1 MNRRSVYLMQQ
12 RIRRQPFL
20 ELFDGADANA
30 ETGMRPLTTTALQAL
45 YTMNDPFF
53 HAQADALA
61 IRVGMNFGSDV
72 ERLAYAYKLLYGRAP
87 APDEIRE
94 ARQFLASAKQSLAD
108 AATPEW
114 QRARAVWASL
124 MRVLLGANEFLTLD

>member
-1 MNRRSVYLMQQ
+1 MQQ

-53 HAQADALA
+53 HAQADAHGGA
-61 IRVGMNFGSDV
+61 CGHEFRFGRGAVGL
-72 ERLAYAYKLLYGRAP
+72 RLQAALRARA

-94 ARQFLASAKQSLAD
+94 D
-108 AATPEW
+108 APVSD
-114 QRARAVWASL
+114 RAREIAGRYGDAGVAAQS
-124 MRVLLGANEFLTLD
+124 RRFGRA